1 MGSVL
6 NTNRS
11 DEASAQA
18 VLDSSFLQI
27 VMEIRAEKRVPCGLE
42 HHVLASFFL
51 CPRLGRICAIYHRC
65 LLGIQILELF
75 HPLAIRFVARVVE
88 SSNMD
93 DLHVFIFTFSAS

>member
-1 MGSVL
+1 M
-6 NTNRS
+6 
-11 DEASAQA
+11 
-18 VLDSSFLQI
+18 QI
-27 VMEIRAEKRVPCGLE
+27 VMEICAEKRVPCGLE